1 MRQDVRR
8 KRREE
13 GSPRHAG
20 RAITASLPGKPAFSL
35 GLIGLTI
42 WVFLSLCGC
51 SGTGRTVILHPP
63 EANVRYSSVLVL
75 EEDSGTFVPAQV
87 SRDFRM
93 ALMTYLYDRGPF
105 VHGPELRIVY
115 RITGFPPAGRKTFRG
130 EGRTRDGIR
139 HRGSRVRKLRGK
151 GNRIDPCARGK
162 RELGPCRQGGEGVRM
177 AGRVLRE
184 TEFLGGGEG
193 IRRRKGNQR
202 GKT

>member
-35 GLIGLTI
+35 GLVGLTI
-42 WVFLSLCGC
+42 WVFLLLCGC

-115 RITGFPPAGRKTFRG
+115 RITGFLPRGVKILPGGRKNP
-130 EGRTRDGIR
+130 GRDPSPRK
-139 HRGSRVRKLRGK
+139 SRS
-151 GNRIDPCARGK
+151 
-162 RELGPCRQGGEGVRM
+162 
-177 AGRVLRE
+177 
-184 TEFLGGGEG
+184 
-193 IRRRKGNQR
+193 
-202 GKT
+202 